1 MVIVVVVEVVLEE
14 VVVVELEL
22 VDVLEVEVVVEVVLE
37 LDLTEPGP
45 KFNAA
50 FGLGA
55 GGGAAGNTRS
65 TFDTTY
71 NQFVYAYTTLSI
83 LKAICCSFRIIR
95 RVING
100 FCTTWKSS
108 TISRSC
114 NVHKKHARY
123 H

>member
-1 MVIVVVVEVVLEE
+1 VEVVVVVEVVLEE
-14 VVVVELEL
+14 AVLVVKLEL
-22 VDVLEVEVVVEVVLE
+22 VDVVEVELVVEVVLE

-50 FGLGA
+50 FGLGS

-95 RVING
+95 RVINR
-100 FCTTWKSS
+100 F
-108 TISRSC
+108 
-114 NVHKKHARY
+114 
-123 H
+123 